1 MSQHRYPPARHRIL
15 FVAMMMALS
24 TTTSA
29 KNRIP
34 ATNAAISAINEL
46 GEAFTKALFVEDYVQ
61 AETLARKRL
70 TMCADIGS
78 SRCIGNAY
86 RNLGSA
92 LTRQGKLVEAELTIR
107 QSLPLMESAHGRIS
121 RQVLHGLQNLISLQM
136 RQNRY
141 GEAMVLMDD
150 ALERMQQL
158 APDRVGMLDL
168 WNVKAKALRQIG
180 KPEQALALLD
190 HAATH
195 RVVPLPVD
203 PGDTR
208 SGEEWV
214 ARARRET
221 QFQRGLCLQGLG
233 RLDDAKQVLTQTLA
247 ANLETQPRRPGDII
261 ETQTAL
267 AKVLLLKGESPAA
280 LDLLQD
286 AYGLA
291 GRQFGPASPITIGA
305 ASDLAIGLLKSGQ
318 QAKAEPLLRQAMQQS
333 ERQGSLALFIE
344 DSHRL
349 TEILMNSGRAVQALE
364 VANKGLNAIDKLFVQ
379 TRGMDDGL
387 REGFIR
393 RYAPFY
399 TLTLNLLAAL
409 HASQPQQGYDRQML
423 AVVSRTQSRL
433 FSELM
438 RQADASRLSAEPGY
452 QALLQR
458 QAQARER
465 LQALRLQLANTGGLD
480 EADDDDDEAAAAQ
493 PDTAAAPPSRVQALQ
508 ALSAVQ
514 TELDNVQQQLWASY
528 PRIMDLAQP
537 RAVTVDELQQRVLRD
552 NEALLSYALLPDRTL
567 AFVVGRDRFQLFN
580 LPLGRDAVGQLVSAI
595 RQPEEAGGDSLAA
608 LRQLDPALL
617 HQAYRQLIQPLESAL
632 PAGGRVLVVGDGALH
647 TLPLEM
653 LVTRWD
659 DADRQAFAA
668 GRTQGPLLG
677 EYGTLPY
684 LQARYHFAYL
694 PSLSTLVSKRLYQP
708 APPAYTTSLVTFADP
723 QFDLGQTSGNG
734 WLDTVLSRSYRK
746 AKQNIEIPRLPETAQ
761 EARSIAALLGGR
773 SRVYLAQDAQEYT
786 LKQLDLSRT
795 RYLHF
800 ATHGLLGG
808 EFAAVKTALDG
819 AEASAVQRPQPA
831 LLLSLSGELHGEDGL
846 LTMGEVAEQL
856 RLSAQLVV
864 LSACNTAGEQ
874 QAAGSGEGFAG
885 LARAFMYAGA
895 HGLLVSH
902 WAVESQATQELMVST
917 FAQLQQGQESARAIE
932 AARDALRTSQ
942 WQQQGVAM
950 SRAHPFFWA
959 PFVYVGD

>member
-15 FVAMMMALS
+15 LVAMMMALS
-24 TTTSA
+24 ATTSA
-29 KNRIP
+29 KTRIS

-61 AETLARKRL
+61 AEALARKRL

-78 SRCIGNAY
+78 NRCIGNAY

-168 WNVKAKALRQIG
+168 WNVKAKALRQVG

-247 ANLETQPRRPGDII
+247 ANLEAQPRRPGDII

-286 AYGLA
+286 AYELA

-333 ERQGSLALFIE
+333 ERQGSLALFID

-349 TEILMNSGRAVQALE
+349 TEILMNSGRVVPALD

-387 REGFIR
+387 REGFIQ

-399 TLTLNLLAAL
+399 TLTLNLLAKL
-409 HASQPQQGYDRQML
+409 HAAQPDKGYDRQML
-423 AVVSRTQSRL
+423 EVVSRTQSRL

-452 QALLQR
+452 QALLQQQAR
-458 QAQARER
+458 AQAHV
-465 LQALRLQLANTGGLD
+465 QALRLQLANSGGLD
-480 EADDDDDEAAAAQ
+480 EADEDEDAGMAPSAANQAPTRREAWQAMPAAL
-493 PDTAAAPPSRVQALQ
+493 A
-508 ALSAVQ
+508 
-514 TELDNVQQQLWASY
+514 ELDNLQQQLWARY
-528 PRIMDLAQP
+528 PRIMDLSQP
-537 RAVTVDELQQRVLRD
+537 RSVTVSQLQQQVLREG
-552 NEALLSYALLPDRTL
+552 EALLSYAVLPDRTL
-567 AFVVGRDRFQLFN
+567 AFVVSKQQFRLFS
-580 LPLGRDAVGQLVSAI
+580 LPLGREALGQLVTAI
-595 RQPEEAGGDSLAA
+595 RQPEEAGGDSMAA
-608 LRQLDPALL
+608 LRALDPGLL
-617 HQAYRQLIQPLESAL
+617 NQAYRQLIQPLESAL
-632 PAGGRVLVVGDGALH
+632 PPGGRVLVVGDGPLH

-653 LVTRWD
+653 LVTRWED
-659 DADRQAFAA
+659 TDRQAFAA
-668 GRTQGPLLG
+668 ARAQGPLLG

-723 QFDLGQTSGNG
+723 QFDLGQTPANG
-734 WLDTVLSRSYRK
+734 WLDTLLSRSYRK
-746 AKQNIEIPRLPETAQ
+746 VQQRIEIPRLPETAQ
-761 EARSIAALLGGR
+761 EARSIAALLGGN
-773 SRVYLAQDAQEYT
+773 SRIYLEQDAQEHT
-786 LKQLDLSRT
+786 LKQLDLSGT

-808 EFAAVKTALDG
+808 EFAAIKTALDG
-819 AEASAVQRPQPA
+819 SEAAASQRPQPA
-831 LLLSLSGELHGEDGL
+831 LLLALSGDLQGEDGL
-846 LTMGEVAEQL
+846 LTVSEVAEQL
-856 RLSAQLVV
+856 KLSAQLVV

-874 QAAGSGEGFAG
+874 QAASSGEGFAG

-895 HGLLVSH
+895 QGMLVSH
-902 WAVESQATQELMVST
+902 WAVESQATQELMVAT
-917 FAQLQQGQESARAIE
+917 FDRLRQGDDSARAIE
-932 AARDALRTSQ
+932 VARETLRRSQ
-942 WQQQGVAM
+942 WQQQGVAL